1 MRFIKSAAAFSA
13 TAALLATGAVS
24 ASAATR
30 INVNPAP
37 AQVVTVTMVA
47 AISAFPTG
55 GEGSGSE
62 ATCGAYTQ
70 LLQRQQGAVD
80 NTTGL
85 ANQAAQALLDNDVD
99 NAMNA
104 GCAVIF

>member
-1 MRFIKSAAAFSA
+1 MRFIRSAATFSA
-13 TAALLATGAVS
+13 VAAVFAIGAVG

-30 INVNPAP
+30 INANPNP
-37 AQVVTVTMVA
+37 TPVVSSIAVA
-47 AISAFPTG
+47 RISAFPTG
-55 GEGSGSE
+55 GPGSGSE

-70 LLQRQQGAVD
+70 LLQRQQTAVD

-104 GCAVIF
+104 GCAVIY

>member
-1 MRFIKSAAAFSA
+1 MRFIKSAAVFSA
-13 TAALLATGAVS
+13 TATLLATGAVG

-37 AQVVTVTMVA
+37 SQVVTSTMVA
-47 AISAFPTG
+47 YISAFPTG
-55 GEGSGSE
+55 GAGSGSE

-70 LLQRQQGAVD
+70 LLQRQQAAVD

-104 GCAVIF
+104 GCAVIY

>member
-1 MRFIKSAAAFSA
+1 MRFIRSAATFS
-13 TAALLATGAVS
+13 TVAALFATGAVG

-30 INVNPAP
+30 INANPNP
-37 AQVVTVTMVA
+37 TPVVSSIA
-47 AISAFPTG
+47 LARISAFPTG
-55 GEGSGSE
+55 GPGSGSE
-62 ATCGAYTQ
+62 ETCGAYTQ
-70 LLQRQQGAVD
+70 LLQRQQTAVD

-104 GCAVIF
+104 GCAVIY